1 MVKVL
6 DASALL
12 AYLWKEP
19 GYEKVKELLTKAAE
33 SQKNLLMTTVN
44 WAESC
49 YILMKENGPQEAE
62 RILKFVETFP
72 VEYVE
77 VDLALARQAATF
89 KATHKL
95 PFADCFAAAL
105 AKLRKGELVTTDK
118 DFKAVEKEIKIVW
131 V

>member
-19 GYEKVKELLTKAAE
+19 SYEKVKELLTKAAE
-33 SQKNLLMTTVN
+33 SQCDLLMTTVN
-44 WAESC
+44 WGEIC
-49 YILMKENGPQEAE
+49 YILMRENGREDAE
-62 RILKFVETFP
+62 RVFGLVGTFP
-72 VEYVE
+72 IEFIE
-77 VDLALARQAATF
+77 ADLALARQAAVL
-89 KATHKL
+89 KATYKL

>member
-12 AYLWKEP
+12 VYLWKEP
-19 GYEKVKELLTKAAE
+19 GYEKVKESLTKAAE

-44 WAESC
+44 WGEVC
-49 YILMKENGPQEAE
+49 YVLMRENGREDAE
-62 RILKFVETFP
+62 RILKLVETFP
-72 VEYVE
+72 IEFVEA
-77 VDLALARQAATF
+77 DLAVARQAAVL

-105 AKLRKGELVTTDK
+105 TKLRKGELVTTDK
-118 DFKAVEKEIKIVW
+118 DFRAVEKEIKIVW

>member
-19 GYEKVKELLTKAAE
+19 TYEKVKDLLTKAVE
-33 SQKNLLMTTVN
+33 SQRDLLMTTVN
-44 WAESC
+44 WGEVC
-49 YILMKENGPQEAE
+49 YVLTRENGREEAE
-62 RILKFVETFP
+62 RVLRFVETLPIEF
-72 VEYVE
+72 VE
-77 VDLALARQAATF
+77 VDLALARQAAIL
-89 KATHKL
+89 KVAYKL
-95 PFADCFAAAL
+95 PFADSFAAAL

-118 DFKAVEKEIKIVW
+118 DFKVVENEIKIVW

>member
-19 GYEKVKELLTKAAE
+19 GYETVKELLTKAAE
-33 SQKNLLMTTVN
+33 SQRNLLMTTVN
-44 WAESC
+44 WGEACSVLMRESGF
-49 YILMKENGPQEAE
+49 EEAE

-72 VEYVE
+72 IEFVG
-77 VDLALARQAATF
+77 VDLALARQAAIF
-89 KATHKL
+89 KAIQKL

-105 AKLRKGELVTTDK
+105 TKLRKGELVTTDK

>member
-19 GYEKVKELLTKAAE
+19 GYEKVKDLLAKAAE
-33 SQKNLLMTTVN
+33 SQSNLLMTTVN
-44 WAESC
+44 WGEVCSVLMRES
-49 YILMKENGPQEAE
+49 GPEEAE
-62 RILKFVETFP
+62 RILKLVETFP

-89 KATHKL
+89 KVTRKL

-105 AKLRKGELVTTDK
+105 TKLRKGELVTTDK
-118 DFKAVEKEIKIVW
+118 DFKVVEKEIKIIW